1 MAAPP
6 AFDLDALDRASA
18 VSIETEI
25 APHADPG
32 LDPQAVISGASPQPF
47 AAPVARV
54 PQYKWN
60 AGDVWIRYRLTN
72 SSSEPQAAKF
82 VIHCSCLKGVD
93 LFEVLPGGELRASTA
108 GSATPVSGA
117 AVATAYPTFQM
128 MLGPAETR
136 DYHVRIRSDYHLFF
150 PMHIVSESRFS
161 HAITRDTLVWSLI
174 VGTAL
179 AFALHAASMSF
190 GPSRG
195 AHRATCASACR
206 RRAIPSS
213 HPAWSTRWS
222 HRA

>member
-6 AFDLDALDRASA
+6 AFDLAALNRASA

-32 LDPQAVISGASPQPF
+32 LDPQAVISSASPLPF

-82 VIHCSCLKGVD
+82 VIHFSCLKRVD
-93 LFEVLPGGELRASTA
+93 LFEVLPGGGLRASTA

-136 DYHVRIRSDYHLFF
+136 DYHVRIRSDCLLFF

-161 HAITRDTLVWSLI
+161 HAIP
-174 VGTAL
+174 G
-179 AFALHAASMSF
+179 
-190 GPSRG
+190 
-195 AHRATCASACR
+195 
-206 RRAIPSS
+206 
-213 HPAWSTRWS
+213 TRWS
-222 HRA
+222 GA